1 MGKIWEHNNCV
12 VLFWNKEKQVIGL
25 KVEKKGDK
33 LSVLDTASSNPETE
47 QLAIALSEV
56 ENKLVA
62 TETHLM
68 FAGCDLPGSVSFD
81 INLPKM
87 SVADMRQAISYEL
100 PRHIPCDPLEVIFGY
115 RVISP
120 KDDIPAAKRTVRILA
135 VMKKQW
141 NELISELT
149 GSGIKIDAF
158 ITPFLS
164 VDPLFGDDEDVYFSD
179 SETLISFGR
188 SADNP
193 GRKIIFKD
201 SEENS
206 ESVDYKENIKKMGF
220 GWGELPSVIKKNPE
234 SYFSAMLIGAYG
246 VSPEFPFD
254 KPSLIK
260 LPSELIPER
269 YRTLRTSFF
278 ALIGAIVFLV
288 LMLVGRLWWES
299 VVRYD
304 KIEDEIKKV
313 NVKKGTILSSQTR
326 LKAKTTLINDITETQ
341 KGNAE
346 IVTCL
351 YKITEELSKD
361 IWLSHFQS
369 RDHAIDISF
378 RYTKSGLTLPN
389 FNKTGIFNTIT
400 SSSRSNPRD
409 GSKTEYVRLEY
420 IPPEKRNE

>member
-12 VLFWNKEKQVIGL
+12 VLFWNKENHVIGL
-25 KVEKKGDK
+25 KVEKKGEK
-33 LSVLDTASSNPETE
+33 LTVLDTASSSPETE
-47 QLAIALSEV
+47 RLAIALSEV

-68 FAGCDLPGSVSFD
+68 LAGCDLSGSVSFD
-81 INLPKM
+81 INIPKM
-87 SVADMRQAISYEL
+87 SVSDMRQAISYEL
-100 PRHIPCDPLEVIFGY
+100 PRHIPCDPMDVVFGY

-120 KDDIPAAKRTVRILA
+120 KDDVPAAKRTVRILV

-141 NELISELT
+141 NELLSELT

-158 ITPFLS
+158 ITPFLAI
-164 VDPLFGDDEDVYFSD
+164 DPLFENYEDVCFSD
-179 SETLISFGR
+179 SETTISF
-188 SADNP
+188 SSSSEYP
-193 GRKIIFKD
+193 GRRIIVKD
-201 SEENS
+201 SGGNS
-206 ESVDYKENIKKMGF
+206 EPIDYKENIKKMGF
-220 GWGELPSVIKKNPE
+220 AWGELPPVIKKDPE
-234 SYFSAMLIGAYG
+234 SYFSGLLISAYG
-246 VSPEFPFD
+246 VSPEFALD
-254 KPSLIK
+254 KSSLVK
-260 LPSELIPER
+260 LPSELFPER

-278 ALIGAIVFLV
+278 AIIGAIIFLV
-288 LMLVGRLWWES
+288 LMLVGRFWWES
-299 VVRYD
+299 VTRYN
-304 KIEDEIKKV
+304 KIKDEITQVNIKTRKV
-313 NVKKGTILSSQTR
+313 QSSQTR
-326 LKAKTTLINDITETQ
+326 LKAKTDLINDITEKK
-341 KGNAE
+341 KGNPE

-351 YKITEELSKD
+351 YKITQELSKD

-369 RDHAIDISF
+369 RDHAVDISF